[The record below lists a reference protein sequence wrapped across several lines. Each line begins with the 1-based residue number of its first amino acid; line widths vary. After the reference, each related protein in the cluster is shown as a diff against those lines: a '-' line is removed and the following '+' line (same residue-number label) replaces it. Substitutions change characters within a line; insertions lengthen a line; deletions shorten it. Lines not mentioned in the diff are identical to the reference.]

1 MKLASFEG
9 PYLQGSITYCKK
21 ALSECATLIWH
32 FGVCFYLADA
42 AVFSSTS
49 RSVPF
54 VTQFCSLSIN
64 DLPFI
69 IQNYKKKVY
78 DQNTRKTMCELVST
92 EK

>member
-42 AVFSSTS
+42 AVFFPPPADQCPLLPN
-49 RSVPF
+49 SVH
-54 VTQFCSLSIN
+54 
-64 DLPFI
+64 
-69 IQNYKKKVY
+69 
-78 DQNTRKTMCELVST
+78 
-92 EK
+92 